1 MLIDLTDPAAAAAAQ
16 RSGDFVLAS
25 GTYEADTLL
34 GAPDERNAL
43 SGLGGDDL
51 LRGGALGDELHGEG
65 VVFPAVFPPPPITDE
80 LRGRDTVEGRGGGD
94 TIAGDWGDDLLDGG
108 GGDDLLNGG
117 DDNDRLEGG
126 EGRDSLH
133 GDAGW
138 DWLYGG
144 AGKDALH
151 GGADDDVLEG
161 GTGADTLDGGD
172 GADMASYA
180 DADGA
185 IAVDLAAGRARGA
198 AGADVLA
205 GIERVLGSA
214 HADRLR
220 GDGGANTLA
229 GLAGDDL
236 LAGRAGADTL
246 DGGDGDDELAGG
258 EGDDA
263 LWGGPGTDLLIGGAG
278 ADAFVFGSRGDGGAE
293 PGTDVVV
300 DFRPGEDVLN
310 LAPLNHHSQSSD
322 MLMDAAFVFRGQ
334 GALVDYPEDG
344 DASAMPGQV
353 RFEFRGGTTVVQL
366 DVADEPVVIA
376 EGPAGG
382 GSPSPWDRSQTIV
395 ARADGVVDAEIVLLG
410 HHDLTAADFVL

>member
-16 RSGDFVLAS
+16 RSGDFVL
-25 GTYEADTLL
+25 GTGTPEADILL

-43 SGLGGDDL
+43 SGLGGHDL
-51 LRGGALGDELHGEG
+51 ILGGAAGDELHGEG
-65 VVFPAVFPPPPITDE
+65 VVFPAVYPPPPITDD

-108 GGDDLLNGG
+108 RGDDLLDGGEDNDDLDGG
-117 DDNDRLEGG
+117 DGS
-126 EGRDSLH
+126 DSLH

-138 DWLYGG
+138 DRLHGG
-144 AGKDALH
+144 AGQDALH
-151 GGADDDVLEG
+151 GGADDDVLDG
-161 GTGADTLDGGD
+161 GAGADTLDGGD

-185 IAVDLAAGRARGA
+185 VAVDLAAGRARGA
-198 AGADVLA
+198 AGADVLV

-214 HADRLR
+214 HPDRLR
-220 GDGGANTLA
+220 GDGGANALT

-246 DGGDGDDELAGG
+246 HGGDGEDVLAGG
-258 EGDDA
+258 AGDDS

-278 ADAFVFGSRGDGGAE
+278 ADAFVFGSRGDGAAE

-300 DFRPGEDVLN
+300 DFRPGGDVLN
-310 LAPLNHHSQSSD
+310 LAPLNHYSQSSD

-334 GALVDYPEDG
+334 GALVNYPEDG

-353 RFEFRGGTTVVQL
+353 RFEFRGDTTVVQL
-366 DVADEPVVIA
+366 DVADEPVVVA
-376 EGPAGG
+376 EGPDGL
-382 GSPSPWDRSQTIV
+382 SPSPGDRSQTIV
-395 ARADGVVDAEIVLLG
+395 ARADGAVDAEIVLPG
-410 HHDLTAADFVL
+410 RHDLTAADFVL

>member
-1 MLIDLTDPAAAAAAQ
+1 MLINLTDPAAAAAAQ

-51 LRGGALGDELHGEG
+51 LRGRALGDELHGEG

-80 LRGRDTVEGRGGGD
+80 LRGRDTVEGRGGDD

-151 GGADDDVLEG
+151 GGADDDVLDG
-161 GTGADTLDGGD
+161 GAGADTLDGGD
-172 GADMASYA
+172 GDDMASYA

-185 IAVDLAAGRARGA
+185 IAVDLAAACCTDPDGRRGRPGPRLRSG
-198 AGADVLA
+198 GADVVRASKLHHA
-205 GIERVLGSA
+205 IERVDGDIHLGRA
-214 HADRLR
+214 PRVRARAQPIADHLLEPADGGFGSGPGGVTGRSLPGSSSVFGDNLKVTVALR
-220 GDGGANTLA
+220 GR
-229 GLAGDDL
+229 
-236 LAGRAGADTL
+236 GRG
-246 DGGDGDDELAGG
+246 
-258 EGDDA
+258 
-263 LWGGPGTDLLIGGAG
+263 
-278 ADAFVFGSRGDGGAE
+278 R
-293 PGTDVVV
+293 
-300 DFRPGEDVLN
+300 
-310 LAPLNHHSQSSD
+310 
-322 MLMDAAFVFRGQ
+322 
-334 GALVDYPEDG
+334 
-344 DASAMPGQV
+344 
-353 RFEFRGGTTVVQL
+353 
-366 DVADEPVVIA
+366 
-376 EGPAGG
+376 
-382 GSPSPWDRSQTIV
+382 V
-395 ARADGVVDAEIVLLG
+395 ARHGG
-410 HHDLTAADFVL
+410 